1 MHPINL
7 LDMRTLLMGNVVSS
21 FVCFGVLLMLW
32 QYNRARFPETVYW
45 LRTMYLESIAL
56 ASIVARGVVPDVI
69 SYMGSSVLLIL
80 GALQFYEGLS
90 RYVGRVISQLYHLS
104 ALTIF
109 LAIQSYVTYGYEEPN
124 IMLRNINVSAFFAL
138 ICAQCAW
145 VMLYRVPADRYPGTA
160 PVGWLMSLYCLL
172 NCGKIISYAFLPV
185 PNDYFKAGYYDA
197 FSLLV
202 YQFLLFALTSSLVL
216 MVNRRLHTALEADIE
231 RTRCSEAAARVSEA
245 RLVRAELAS
254 RAGNW
259 ELHLDTNRVLG
270 SEGAARI
277 YGIAVAQMDYDGLKK
292 FPLPEYREMLDR
304 AMIRLI
310 RQQVPFDM
318 EFKIRAVDSGQV
330 KDVRSLATFDAAH
343 RVVFGTVQDI
353 SDRKAIENQLER
365 LAQIDTLTGTY
376 TRRQF
381 MALAERELARAIRY
395 SSMTSVMM
403 VDVDKFKGVNDSFG
417 HQMGDRVLRELGQL
431 FATALRETDFVGR
444 LGGEEFAVFLP
455 ETDLPLAVEVA
466 ERLRKAVEQLVL
478 PLEGGE
484 VLNVTVSIGVAPFS
498 GVVANIDSP
507 LADADKA
514 LYEAKRSGRNR
525 ICQFGDRT
533 LAVA

>member
-7 LDMRTLLMGNVVSS
+7 LDMRTLLAGNVVSS
-21 FVCFGVLLMLW
+21 FVCFCVLLMLW
-32 QYNRARFPETVYW
+32 QHNRERFPETVYW

-56 ASIVARGVVPDVI
+56 ASIVARGAIPDVI
-69 SYMGSSVLLIL
+69 SYMVSSALLIL

-90 RYVGRVISQLYHLS
+90 RYVGRVISRLYHSCVLGG
-104 ALTIF
+104 F
-109 LAIQSYVTYGYEEPN
+109 LAIQGYVTYGYVEPN
-124 IMLRNINVSAFFAL
+124 ILLRNINVSAFLAL

-145 VMLYRVPADRYPGTA
+145 VMLRRVPVDRYPGTA
-160 PVGWLMSLYCLL
+160 PVGWLMSVYCLL
-172 NCGKIISYAFLPV
+172 NCGKIISYAFSPV

-202 YQFLLFALTSSLVL
+202 YQFLFFALTSCLVL
-216 MVNRRLHTALEADIE
+216 MVNRRLHSALEADIE
-231 RTRCSEAAARVSEA
+231 RTRCSEAAARISEA

-259 ELHLDTNRVLG
+259 ELHLDTNLVLG

-277 YGIAVAQMDYDGLKK
+277 YGIDVAQIDYEDLKK
-292 FPLPEYREMLDR
+292 FPLPQYREMLDR
-304 AMIRLI
+304 GMTLLI

-318 EFKIRAVDSGQV
+318 EFKIRAADSGQT
-330 KDVRSLATFDAAH
+330 KDVHSLATYDAAH

-353 SDRKAIENQLER
+353 SDRKAIENELER

-395 SSMTSVMM
+395 ASKTSVMM
-403 VDVDKFKGVNDSFG
+403 VDVDKFKSVNDSFG
-417 HQMGDRVLRELGQL
+417 HQVGDRVLREMGQL
-431 FATALRETDFVGR
+431 FGTVLRETDFVGR

-455 ETDLPLAVEVA
+455 ETDLSLAVEAA

-478 PLEGGE
+478 PLEGG
-484 VLNVTVSIGVAPFS
+484 A
-498 GVVANIDSP
+498 
-507 LADADKA
+507 
-514 LYEAKRSGRNR
+514 Y
-525 ICQFGDRT
+525 
-533 LAVA
+533 